1 MLSKKTI
8 LLRKPAGN
16 ILQPDFLTRRF
27 PRFNDFIQ
35 LARLNRPIG
44 IYLLLWPTLW
54 ALWLSAEGIPA
65 IANLLIFSLG
75 VVLMRSAGCVIND
88 FADRNVDGA
97 VKRTSARPLV
107 TGRVTAKEALAFF
120 VAMSS
125 TAFILVLFTNTMTIL
140 LSFGG
145 VLLASAYP
153 FAKRYTHLPQVVLG
167 AAFGWSIPMAFA
179 AESGELTQV
188 TWLLFLANLF
198 WTVAYD
204 TQYAMVDRDDD
215 LKVGIKSTAILFGEM
230 DNLIIGCLQV
240 LTIVTL
246 FFVGQQLTLGL
257 PFYLSLA
264 GVSALFIFQQKL
276 TSHRERDACF
286 KAFLNNHWAGAIVF
300 AGIVG
305 SYLIK

>member
-1 MLSKKTI
+1 MLF
-8 LLRKPAGN
+8 RKPAGST
-16 ILQPDFLTRRF
+16 LEPTLFDKRF
-27 PRFNDFIQ
+27 PRFNDFLQ
-35 LARLNRPIG
+35 LARLDRPIG
-44 IYLLLWPTLW
+44 IYLLLWPTFW
-54 ALWLSAEGIPA
+54 ALWLSAEGIPSLA
-65 IANLLIFSLG
+65 NIAIFSLG

-97 VKRTSARPLV
+97 VKRTKARPLV
-107 TGRVTAKEALAFF
+107 TGKVTVKEALSFF
-120 VAMSS
+120 MAMVS
-125 TAFILVLFTNTMTIL
+125 TAFLLVLFTNTFTIM

-145 VLLASAYP
+145 VVLAAAYP

-215 LKVGIKSTAILFGEM
+215 LKIGIKSTAILFGEM
-230 DNLIIGCLQV
+230 DNLIIGCLQA
-240 LTIVTL
+240 LTVVTL
-246 FFVGQQLTLGL
+246 FFVGQQLSMEL

-264 GVSALFIFQQKL
+264 GVSALFVFQQKL
-276 TSHRERDACF
+276 TSKRERDPCF

-305 SYLIK
+305 SYLMS